1 MQNQM
6 AKMEA
11 MGRQEEFVTSANNL
25 PKDDVKYQATLK
37 KKPAVIS
44 LTQKAV
50 EYQKKYGGQSQTNQL
65 NQSNQPVFI
74 GHQNKNAQG
83 QYFHMDFGQ
92 KMETPVDEAYQKD
105 QNMTSC
111 KF

>member
-1 MQNQM
+1 ME
-6 AKMEA
+6 KMEA
-11 MGRQEEFVTSANNL
+11 MGRQEEFVTSANNQY
-25 PKDDVKYQATLK
+25 KDDAKFQATLK

-50 EYQKKYGGQSQTNQL
+50 EYQKKYGVQSQTNQP
-65 NQSNQPVFI
+65 NQPVFI
-74 GHQNKNAQG
+74 GHQNKNSQG

-92 KMETPVDEAYQKD
+92 KMETPVDEPFQKD
-105 QNMTSC
+105 QNMASC